1 MTDAE
6 KKVLDE
12 EVVVESV
19 DVEVGTMEDV
29 DAIMKKFDRESN
41 TRVWEG
47 TPKKI
52 LRYVLA
58 AFMLFMVYMNLWA
71 TWSGQIRRCLFVG
84 FVILFT
90 FFIYPVKKGNVKPN
104 SMPWY
109 DILLAVAGCIP
120 YFYYVANFKRIV
132 AMGIAIGQTE
142 VILGIIGTLGA
153 RGVLPPRGGPSHSD
167 RGGLLRALRLHRPRH
182 EHGSG
187 GLQHLLYHQRH
198 HRYADLR
205 LLDLHCAVPAVRRV
219 P

>member
-58 AFMLFMVYMNLWA
+58 AFMLFLWS
-71 TWSGQIRRCLFVG
+71 T
-84 FVILFT
+84 
-90 FFIYPVKKGNVKPN
+90 
-104 SMPWY
+104 
-109 DILLAVAGCIP
+109 
-120 YFYYVANFKRIV
+120 
-132 AMGIAIGQTE
+132 
-142 VILGIIGTLGA
+142 
-153 RGVLPPRGGPSHSD
+153 
-167 RGGLLRALRLHRPRH
+167 
-182 EHGSG
+182 
-187 GLQHLLYHQRH
+187 
-198 HRYADLR
+198 
-205 LLDLHCAVPAVRRV
+205 
-219 P
+219 

>member
-47 TPKKI
+47 TPKLI

-104 SMPWY
+104 SMM
-109 DILLAVAGCIP
+109 ISCSLSRAVFPISTMLP
-120 YFYYVANFKRIV
+120 
-132 AMGIAIGQTE
+132 TS
-142 VILGIIGTLGA
+142 
-153 RGVLPPRGGPSHSD
+153 RGLWRWASPS
-167 RGGLLRALRLHRPRH
+167 ARPR
-182 EHGSG
+182 SS
-187 GLQHLLYHQRH
+187 LASSARWCS
-198 HRYADLR
+198 RSAAAAR
-205 LLDLHCAVPAVRRV
+205 WAFPF
-219 P
+219 

>member
-71 TWSGQIRRCLFVG
+71 T
-84 FVILFT
+84 
-90 FFIYPVKKGNVKPN
+90 
-104 SMPWY
+104 
-109 DILLAVAGCIP
+109 
-120 YFYYVANFKRIV
+120 
-132 AMGIAIGQTE
+132 
-142 VILGIIGTLGA
+142 
-153 RGVLPPRGGPSHSD
+153 
-167 RGGLLRALRLHRPRH
+167 
-182 EHGSG
+182 
-187 GLQHLLYHQRH
+187 
-198 HRYADLR
+198 
-205 LLDLHCAVPAVRRV
+205 
-219 P
+219 

>member
-47 TPKKI
+47 TPKLI

-71 TWSGQIRRCLFVG
+71 TWSGADPPLPVCRLCRSCLHSSSTPSRR
-84 FVILFT
+84 
-90 FFIYPVKKGNVKPN
+90 
-104 SMPWY
+104 
-109 DILLAVAGCIP
+109 
-120 YFYYVANFKRIV
+120 
-132 AMGIAIGQTE
+132 AM
-142 VILGIIGTLGA
+142 
-153 RGVLPPRGGPSHSD
+153 
-167 RGGLLRALRLHRPRH
+167 
-182 EHGSG
+182 
-187 GLQHLLYHQRH
+187 
-198 HRYADLR
+198 
-205 LLDLHCAVPAVRRV
+205 
-219 P
+219 

>member
-109 DILLAVAGCIP
+109 DILLAVAGCFCFRSSAIV
-120 YFYYVANFKRIV
+120 FIVRTGTRIRKIKV
-132 AMGIAIGQTE
+132 T
-142 VILGIIGTLGA
+142 
-153 RGVLPPRGGPSHSD
+153 
-167 RGGLLRALRLHRPRH
+167 ALNV
-182 EHGSG
+182 
-187 GLQHLLYHQRH
+187 
-198 HRYADLR
+198 
-205 LLDLHCAVPAVRRV
+205 VPNNG
-219 P
+219 